1 VYKKYNRSVVVFLVL
16 YVEDIILFENN
27 VGVLLSVKI
36 WLSNKFDMKDLG
48 ESAIFLGSNSFEIAR
63 IGC

>member
-1 VYKKYNRSVVVFLVL
+1 MVFLVL

-48 ESAIFLGSNSFEIAR
+48 ESAMSLGSNSFEIAR